1 MLITIITSSVFM
13 AMAEGPA
20 NPASTPDGSYS
31 YARILTK
38 ENTESLPMEPVPD
51 VKLEDNFVKPGD
63 CYFISGLNLSH
74 FKKPVLREWSYGEYS
89 SFPNYGYTIVAYG
102 NRYFGI
108 TSSLGATMKA
118 LPAADNLRLGKNIRI
133 DGYKILT
140 IGEMPANKDII
151 ILNDMK
157 MQIVKGTDTGSGIQP
172 VVREDGLKEAE
183 VRYTVDG
190 MSALDQGVFSVAM
203 DHRITAT
210 RDLTDMGAEGAY
222 VCTVMTTSGEIE
234 PLCIGYSESYGRKA
248 FCHFLL
254 PQNSSEIILRWLI
267 PEHYEE
273 PISTGEDFHDFT
285 SFITD
290 VSQPGYETEP
300 ELWFTVEELTGD
312 YEDFQAADILKTPRG
327 FNLLTTY
334 DVNKDGSIEWIARSN
349 NDYNVFDLFAFTPD
363 FLSTSVMAV
372 KFGNALGFTPY
383 VGTTLGYDSKSIFS
397 VDENGTRKELYKPA
411 NARFAL
417 VDFDSNGMTDFINL
431 EDNSVISFN
440 AAGEPVVQNLKT
452 MTMDDYLGII
462 PPGDNPLGSGMSVI
476 RDPHAPPAVFA
487 SYIQTDINGDGY
499 PDFVDAASGNYYMNL
514 GDGRFVT
521 DTFGGKLLFRDFDG
535 DGIND
540 FLFYNSTDKSVSVTL
555 QRIGSDAVT
564 KKLLTGY
571 ACSDDIWM
579 RDFDRDGDVD
589 ILIPFNAKDNDGMA
603 FLVMFEN
610 NGSGTFKKKE
620 YMIDG
625 AVNFRKCIDWNA
637 DGNYEIL
644 TDMAIDKENYNTIA
658 GKIASYTV
666 DGLSVNTTPEYIFSD
681 LLGVSKTE
689 SSHELLDV
697 VDLNNSGIHR
707 FMFDTFMLT
716 PAATPNTRPTAP
728 AMELSFDD
736 ESGELTVTWQR
747 GNDRETAPADLTY
760 ELKIG
765 TTPGGDDLMCAAATP
780 DGKRRHPLAGNC
792 GYDLKRKF
800 NTAGWPQG
808 DIYISIQAVDDSGLG
823 SEFSEPV
830 IFSNTQLPAQ
840 FIIEAPINVAVYE
853 DIVLK
858 AVSDVSGLEVTW
870 TPEGGEVI
878 AASAGEATVR
888 FTTPGIK
895 TVTMTVADG
904 TGKTKSA
911 NLTVEIYP
919 IRMESPDGNPGVDLA
934 LDLDLDGYAEVHDDN
949 TSKFFEGDA
958 SGNYTQISRLFNTR
972 TYYAPVSADINRDG
986 LPDVIYSEGH
996 LINEGDK
1003 SMGDQTPDNFIN
1015 YTYFPDLDNDGLL
1028 DALREYQLFK
1038 NGGAYAD
1045 FIPVDNDTF
1054 DANKFGEY
1062 TRFFD
1067 VNHDGLVDIVCLNTQ
1082 YLNSDPAYYEN
1093 VGNFRFVKHELP
1105 RDTGDNEFS
1114 YVNIGDFDG
1123 NGKADYLCIYYYT
1136 GAYFILWDNGEQTEI
1151 GAFEKYPRE
1160 QLENHNFDFDN
1171 NGCMDL
1177 LVNYRN
1183 TSTGESATTV
1193 VLFNADHTFTTVEAD
1208 GTWLY
1213 HEIPYTR
1220 TDGRPGLRDNVIM
1233 CAPNEKPTAPTG
1245 VKTSV
1250 ENNRLIISWDAATDK
1265 ETPSASLRYNLS
1277 VKRVGADG
1285 DDAYIIS
1292 PMNGGIND
1300 VPLPSDA
1307 RLIDATRFPIPLLA
1321 MPKGDYE
1328 IKVQAVDGRH
1338 TPGDFSTPITVSV
1351 EAAGYDAP
1359 AETMVGETVA
1369 ITFNADVNISEVN
1382 FGPDAVI
1389 ESTVG
1394 QTVYLRWI
1402 TDGVKTVTAP
1412 GIEFTVTVHPALDA
1426 SFSLPETIAG
1436 GALVY
1441 LPADAAYE
1449 HTWKLS
1455 GYRPSFVMWEYFG
1468 EPAVE
1473 RIDDNTVAI
1482 RFNYRSGYSKM
1493 RLTHTVT
1500 APYGSTT
1507 FEAETSQVTFEYKP
1521 QIGIVDIDDATG
1533 KYCVQSLAL
1542 DEDVTSYMV
1551 YRETETYNEY
1561 ELIGTMSGNDTF
1573 IDTESSPMEH
1583 TSRYMLKA
1591 RFTYGES
1598 LAGTPHQPIHA
1609 IISKGINGEWNVSWN
1624 KYEGRDAATYRILR
1638 GDSPSS
1644 LECIAEVSG
1653 NTTSYSDHNPTPST
1667 RYYAVETLIA
1677 QPSAAPAKAS
1687 AVAPKA
1693 APAGYWRS
1701 RSNLVSTGVSSL
1713 DDLNFDSDTTV
1724 DVYNLLGVCLKRNA
1738 TLSEIRS
1745 LAPGL
1750 YIIGGHK
1757 VAIR

>member
-20 NPASTPDGSYS
+20 NPASTPDGIYS

-38 ENTESLPMEPVPD
+38 ENTESLPMEPVPS
-51 VKLEDNFVKPGD
+51 VKYEDNFVNPGD
-63 CYFISGLNLSH
+63 CYFISDLNLSH

-89 SFPNYGYTIVAYG
+89 AYPNYGYTIVAYG
-102 NRYFGI
+102 NRYMGI
-108 TSSLGATMKA
+108 TSSFGATMKA
-118 LPAADNLRLGKNIRI
+118 LPAVDNLRFGKSKRI
-133 DGYKILT
+133 DGYTILT
-140 IGEMPANKDII
+140 IGEMPSNKDII

-190 MSALDQGVFSVAM
+190 MSALDQGVFCVVM

-210 RDLTDMGAEGAY
+210 RDLTYMGAEGAY

-273 PISTGEDFHDFT
+273 PITTGEDFHDFT

-334 DVNKDGSIEWIARSN
+334 DVNKDGSMEWIARSN

-363 FLSTSVMAV
+363 FLSTSVMAA

-397 VDENGTRKELYKPA
+397 VDENGTRSELYKSA

-431 EDNSVISFN
+431 ADNSVISFN

-540 FLFYNSTDKSVSVTL
+540 FLFYNSTDKSISVTL

-644 TDMAIDKENYNTIA
+644 TDMAIDKENYTTIA

-666 DGLSVNTTPEYIFSD
+666 NGLSVNTTPEYIFSD
-681 LLGVSKTE
+681 LLGVSKTV
-689 SSHELLDV
+689 SSHELFDV
-697 VDLNNSGIHR
+697 VDLNNSGVHR
-707 FMFDTFMLT
+707 FIFDSFMLT

-800 NTAGWPQG
+800 NTAGWPLG
-808 DIYISIQAVDDSGLG
+808 DIYISVQAVDDSGLG

-840 FIIEAPINVAVYE
+840 FIIEAPVNVAVYE

-878 AASAGEATVR
+878 VASAGEATVR
-888 FTTPGIK
+888 FTTPGTK

-911 NLTVEIYP
+911 SLTVEVYP
-919 IRMESPDGNPGVDLA
+919 IRIESLDGAPGVDLA
-934 LDLDLDGYAEVHDDN
+934 LDLDLDGYAEVHDD
-949 TSKFFEGDA
+949 TTCKFFEGDA
-958 SGNYTQISRLFNTR
+958 SGSYNQISRLFNTR

-1003 SMGDQTPDNFIN
+1003 SMGDQTPDNFVN

-1028 DALREYQLFK
+1028 DAWHDYQLFK

-1054 DANKFGEY
+1054 SANQFGEY

-1067 VNHDGLVDIVCLNTQ
+1067 VNHDGLVDIVSLNTQ

-1105 RDTGDNEFS
+1105 RETGDNEFS

-1136 GAYFILWDNGEQTEI
+1136 GAYFILWDNGERTEI
-1151 GAFEKYPRE
+1151 GAFEKYPRK

-1177 LVNYRN
+1177 LVNYTN
-1183 TSTGESATTV
+1183 TSTGESASTV

-1213 HEIPYTR
+1213 HEMPYTR
-1220 TDGRPGLRDNVIM
+1220 TDGRPALRDNVIM

-1250 ENNRLIISWDAATDK
+1250 ENNRLVISWDAATDK

-1285 DDAYIIS
+1285 DNAYIIS
-1292 PMNGGIND
+1292 PMNGGVNG

-1382 FGPDAVI
+1382 FGPDAVV
-1389 ESTVG
+1389 ENTVG

-1426 SFSLPETIAG
+1426 SFSLPEKIAG

-1449 HTWKLS
+1449 HTWELS
-1455 GYRPSFVMWEYFG
+1455 GYRPSFVIWEYFG
-1468 EPAVE
+1468 EQAVE

-1482 RFNYRSGYSKM
+1482 RFNYRPGYSKM

-1500 APYGSTT
+1500 APYGSAT
-1507 FEAETSQVTFEYKP
+1507 FEAEAGKVTSLYQP

-1591 RFTYGES
+1591 QFTYGES
-1598 LAGTPHQPIHA
+1598 FQGKPHQPIHA

-1701 RSNLVSTGVSSL
+1701 RSNLVSTSVSSL
-1713 DDLNFDSDTTV
+1713 DDLNFDSDTTA